1 MDFSINSDPSM
12 RRKSSRRIFGI
23 LSILLVIGVVSLSC
37 ETQGL
42 ETVEISINDTVFVV
56 EIARTVEE
64 QRLGLMFR
72 RSMDEDRGM
81 LFVYEA
87 DRRLDFW
94 MKDTYIPL
102 SIAYL
107 TSQGEIV
114 EIFDMTPESQRSV
127 PSSRSVRYALEL
139 NQGAFDRIDAKPGTF
154 VELPDGW
161 Q

>member
-1 MDFSINSDPSM
+1 MDFSINFSAPIA
-12 RRKSSRRIFGI
+12 RIAPRRIFAISVVLLAIGAV
-23 LSILLVIGVVSLSC
+23 SISC

-42 ETVEISINDTVFVV
+42 ETVEININGNMFVV
-56 EIARTVEE
+56 EVARSVEE
-64 QRLGLMFR
+64 QRRGLMFR
-72 RSMDEDRGM
+72 RSMEEDRGM

-107 TSQGEIV
+107 SSQGEIV
-114 EIFDMTPESQRSV
+114 EIFDMMPESQRSV

-139 NQGAFDRIDAKPGTF
+139 NQGAFELIDAKPGTL